1 MAAPADVPAATTQV
15 LLIRAAAGPTYSRVV
30 APGHQPVRLLL
41 RDDAQLLRHELR
53 AEDDLLP
60 SDLSTHD
67 VRLDSDE
74 PADFS
79 VKTLRSE
86 GLSVHALGSSELA
99 SHADLA
105 HGELGAGELSSSE
118 FKADIPSSP
127 YKEPL
132 SVQVIAEQTE
142 AHDYSQ
148 LSPAPLSP
156 RDDIPTSVHSMIDAS
171 DFRSLPQEPMYQNLS
186 SLGGRMSPS
195 PYSPSSSY
203 ATLTPLQPL
212 PPISTVSDRF
222 AYGQSGNVSGS
233 FTVMHNNQGLSSMNL
248 NSPYHYDKLSHMSM
262 SPTHYSSNNGLMM
275 HQQPSPLS
283 PQNYSHNGM
292 HSPQKS
298 ISPENYNSP
307 YTREDLSRAT
317 LAQPQSPALSPSVS
331 LHSPPSS
338 TFNGYIAT
346 TTLTTSALTP
356 SFNSIN
362 AGSLGPLSPHAVSP
376 NSPSLHLQSP
386 PSPAPQLR
394 DPMHAMSAP
403 SLQGGGHIQHTG
415 QSLTTGHQVQC
426 KSSSS
431 STASD
436 SEELNTKELA
446 QRISAE
452 LKRYSIPQAIFAQR
466 VLCRSQGTLSDLLR
480 NPKPWSKLKSGRE
493 TFRRMW
499 KWLQEPEFQRMSS
512 LRLAG
517 GSRHDAWQE
526 RDKHTDRAQLGRRAH
541 WHLQKERGTATYRA
555 TAGAQE
561 TAACLYRPAATNTA
575 GYF

>member
-1 MAAPADVPAATTQV
+1 MAEPVEVAAAATTQV
-15 LLIRAAAGPTYSRVV
+15 LLIRTAAGPTYSRVV

-41 RDDAQLLRHELR
+41 REDAQLLQRH
-53 AEDDLLP
+53 DLLP

-67 VRLDSDE
+67 VGAPDNDQ

-86 GLSVHALGSSELA
+86 ALGVQGLSGGELESHGDLTQSELGSS
-99 SHADLA
+99 DLT
-105 HGELGAGELSSSE
+105 SSE
-118 FKADIPSSP
+118 FKADIPSP
-127 YKEPL
+127 AYKEPL
-132 SVQVIAEQTE
+132 SVQVIEEQTE

-156 RDDIPTSVHSMIDAS
+156 REDIPTSVHNMIDAT

-195 PYSPSSSY
+195 AYSPSSSY

-222 AYGQSGNVSGS
+222 AYGHPGNVSGS
-233 FTVMHNNQGLSSMNL
+233 FTVMQNNGSLGNVNL
-248 NSPYHYDKLSHMSM
+248 NSPYHYDKSHMSM
-262 SPTHYSSNNGLMM
+262 SPPHYSANNGLMM
-275 HQQPSPLS
+275 QQQPSPLS

-298 ISPENYNSP
+298 LSPENYNSP

-317 LAQPQSPALSPSVS
+317 LAQPQSPALSLSVS

-338 TFNGYIAT
+338 SFNGYIAT

-356 SFNSIN
+356 GGFTNMQ

-376 NSPSLHLQSP
+376 HSPTLQLQSP

-394 DPMHAMSAP
+394 DTMHALSAP
-403 SLQGGGHIQHTG
+403 NIQAGGNHIQQAAPQQQH
-415 QSLTTGHQVQC
+415 QPPLTPVHQQAC
-426 KSSSS
+426 KSSGSS
-431 STASD
+431 SGSD
-436 SEELNTKELA
+436 CEELNTKELA

-517 GSRHDAWQE
+517 QSMTPSHHAADINA
-526 RDKHTDRAQLGRRAH
+526 
-541 WHLQKERGTATYRA
+541 GT
-555 TAGAQE
+555 
-561 TAACLYRPAATNTA
+561 PS
-575 GYF
+575 F

>member
-1 MAAPADVPAATTQV
+1 M
-15 LLIRAAAGPTYSRVV
+15 
-30 APGHQPVRLLL
+30 L
-41 RDDAQLLRHELR
+41 RDDAPLLRHELR
-53 AEDDLLP
+53 DSELLP

-67 VRLDSDE
+67 VHIDTDQ

-86 GLSVHALGSSELA
+86 GLALVHAASELGSHSELGA
-99 SHADLA
+99 GG
-105 HGELGAGELSSSE
+105 GELGAGGGELGASELSSSE
-118 FKADIPSSP
+118 FKADVPSSP

-132 SVQVIAEQTE
+132 SVQVIEEQTE

-148 LSPAPLSP
+148 LSPARLSP
-156 RDDIPTSVHSMIDAS
+156 RDDIPTSVHNMIDAS
-171 DFRSLPQEPMYQNLS
+171 DFRSLPQEPMYQNLGG
-186 SLGGRMSPS
+186 LGGRMSPAG
-195 PYSPSSSY
+195 YSPSSSY

-222 AYGQSGNVSGS
+222 AYGQPGNVSGS
-233 FTVMHNNQGLSSMNL
+233 FTVMHNNPALGSINL
-248 NSPYHYDKLSHMSM
+248 NSPYHYEKLSHMSM
-262 SPTHYSSNNGLMM
+262 SPPHYSSNNGLMM
-275 HQQPSPLS
+275 QQQPSPLS

-298 ISPENYNSP
+298 LSPENYNSP

-317 LAQPQSPALSPSVS
+317 LAQTQSPALSPTVS

-338 TFNGYIAT
+338 NFNGYIAT

-394 DPMHAMSAP
+394 EHMHGMTAP
-403 SLQGGGHIQHTG
+403 AIQTGGHIQHTA
-415 QSLTTGHQVQC
+415 QALTPSHQVQC

-431 STASD
+431 SAASD
-436 SEELNTKELA
+436 CEELNTKELA

-517 GSRHDAWQE
+517 QSLAPSQHHENAAGKS
-526 RDKHTDRAQLGRRAH
+526 QLFYFICVSFAGVCKGGRTGGLNVCVFFEKLVSFAV
-541 WHLQKERGTATYRA
+541 
-555 TAGAQE
+555 
-561 TAACLYRPAATNTA
+561 
-575 GYF
+575 